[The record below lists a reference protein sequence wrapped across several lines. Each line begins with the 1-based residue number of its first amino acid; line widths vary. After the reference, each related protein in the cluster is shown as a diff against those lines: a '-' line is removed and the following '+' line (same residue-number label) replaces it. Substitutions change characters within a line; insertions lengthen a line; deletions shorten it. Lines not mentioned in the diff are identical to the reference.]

1 MKNAR
6 SDEFYLLFCHYT
18 KGYGKSNTLYT
29 DNIQI
34 KCFIKFIGYCSLI
47 I

>member
-1 MKNAR
+1 MKNTTEVMNL
-6 SDEFYLLFCHYT
+6 SLYKELWEIT
-18 KGYGKSNTLYT
+18 NTLYT